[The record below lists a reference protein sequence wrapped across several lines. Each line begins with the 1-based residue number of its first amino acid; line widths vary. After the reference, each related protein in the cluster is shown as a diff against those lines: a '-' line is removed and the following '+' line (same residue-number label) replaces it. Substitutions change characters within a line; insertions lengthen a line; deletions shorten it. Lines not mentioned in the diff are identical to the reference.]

1 MFDEPVG
8 TKSSAL
14 PLSSNLF
21 IQLRSDILQG
31 KLKTGEK
38 LTEQRICDEYSVSRT
53 PVREAFRQLELD
65 GLIETIPN
73 RGAFVLGVTQQDIL
87 DMYVLRQAYEAI
99 AVQWAIE
106 RITPQEF
113 EQLKEAYEFMEFYTI
128 KKDAEKMLSIN
139 MHFHELIYNAAH
151 NKMLKH
157 TLSAYQF
164 YTKQT
169 KVNQTYVDGY
179 LEEVLNE
186 HHEIFQAFVHKDPQ
200 SGSQAIKR
208 HLENARG
215 RANLDSASIATVK

>member
-1 MFDEPVG
+1 MFKEPVG
-8 TKSSAL
+8 VKNAGL

-38 LTEQRICDEYSVSRT
+38 LTEQRICNEYSVSRT

-73 RGAFVLGVTQQDIL
+73 RGAFVLGVTPEDIQ
-87 DMYVLRQAYEAI
+87 DMYVLRKAYEAI

-106 RITPQEF
+106 RITPEEF
-113 EQLKEAYEFMEFYTI
+113 EELKEAYEFMEFYTM
-128 KKDAEKMLSIN
+128 KKDPEKMLSIN

-157 TLSAYQF
+157 TLSSYQF

-169 KVNQTYVDGY
+169 KTNQTYVDGY
-179 LEEVLNE
+179 LDEVLQE
-186 HHEIFQAFVHKDPQ
+186 HQQIFQAFVDRDPTA
-200 SGSQAIKR
+200 GARAVTYHLDNAKKR
-208 HLENARG
+208 AK
-215 RANLDSASIATVK
+215 LDHE